1 MVRKEILEKEAETL
15 LSKEALEELKQWYE
29 YVLNERYEYVA
40 FIVRRSYLLALIM
53 EKITVKVCL
62 GTTCFVM
69 GGSNLQELNDII
81 PKKYGDKVEVSGSP
95 CLGLCSINWEYSKAP
110 YVKVDDEVIAEATV
124 EKVMAEIAKKVN
136 Q

>member
-1 MVRKEILEKEAETL
+1 MAKVE
-15 LSKEALEELKQWYE
+15 
-29 YVLNERYEYVA
+29 
-40 FIVRRSYLLALIM
+40 
-53 EKITVKVCL
+53 VKVCL

-81 PKKYGDKVEVSGSP
+81 PEKYGDKVEISAAN

-110 YVKVDDEVIAEATV
+110 YVKVNEEVVSEATP
-124 EKVMAEIAKKVN
+124 EKVIEEIDRQLTK